1 MIGPGMIGP
10 GAALLLTVT
19 AAELNLPDFTTLWDF
34 EHPDS
39 TEAAFRALLPAARES
54 GEADYLA
61 QLLTQIARTQALQR
75 QFEAAHAT
83 LDEAEAML
91 PQALGKARVRYLL
104 ERGRTWNSSGH
115 PEKGKPL
122 FLEAWDLARSE
133 KLDGLAIDA
142 GHMVAIVEPPDSSI
156 AWNERAMA
164 YAEASSDPQAK
175 GWLGS
180 LYNNLGWAYHDRG
193 DYAQALPVFE
203 KALDWFAGRNA
214 VNETR
219 IAKWTVA
226 RCLRSLDR
234 VEEALA
240 RQEALAT
247 EFAAS
252 GEEDGYIFEEIGE
265 CLLLLHREAEAR
277 PHFARAYAL
286 LSKDEWLVANEAA
299 RLERLKALGE
309 VK

>member
-1 MIGPGMIGP
+1 MIGPA
-10 GAALLLTVT
+10 AALILVVA

-34 EHPDS
+34 AHPDS

-61 QLLTQIARTQALQR
+61 QLLTQIARTQGLQR
-75 QFEAAHAT
+75 QFDAAHAT

-104 ERGRTWNSSGH
+104 ERGRVWNTSGH
-115 PEKGKPL
+115 PETGKPL
-122 FLEAWDLARSE
+122 FLEAWDLARAE

-142 GHMVAIVEPPDSSI
+142 AHMVAIVGTPDSSI

-164 YAEASSDPQAK
+164 HAEASSDPQAK

-203 KALDWFAGRNA
+203 KALAWFAGQKA
-214 VNETR
+214 VDETR
-219 IAKWTVA
+219 IANWTVA
-226 RCLRSLDR
+226 RCLRSLGR
-234 VEEALA
+234 AEAALA
-240 RQEALAT
+240 RQEALAQ

-252 GEEDGYIFEEIGE
+252 GDEDGYVFEEMGE
-265 CLLLLHREAEAR
+265 CLLLLGRDAEAQ

-286 LSKDEWLVANEAA
+286 LSRDEWLAANEPA
-299 RLERLKALGE
+299 RLERLKKLGE
-309 VK
+309 AR